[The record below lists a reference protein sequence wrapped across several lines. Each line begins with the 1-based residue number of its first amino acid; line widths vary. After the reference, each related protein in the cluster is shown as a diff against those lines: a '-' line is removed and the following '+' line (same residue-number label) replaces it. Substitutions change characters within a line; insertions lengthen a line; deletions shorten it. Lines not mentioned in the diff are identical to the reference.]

1 MDILIFIVAGGLLL
15 FLIGG
20 FGLAMGGLFSSV
32 LTRVYGWL
40 SGSSSSSSYSYTIP
54 EFSEDDSTPTQK
66 PEGFLAASQRMSAL
80 QEKHLAEMKA
90 ADRARWARKTPA
102 EQAEA
107 IRLRKKMIYNM
118 LGHEHPPLPHA
129 ERLAKAEAI
138 YQERLQSGYYG

>member
-1 MDILIFIVAGGLLL
+1 MIIFILGIAVLAV
-15 FLIGG
+15 FFICIIG
-20 FGLAMGGLFSSV
+20 FAMAVGNVFSS
-32 LTRVYGWL
+32 LYTCIFGESETCSR
-40 SGSSSSSSYSYTIP
+40 YTIP
-54 EFSEDDSTPTQK
+54 EFSEDNSTPTQK

-80 QEKHLAEMKA
+80 QEKHRAEMKA
-90 ADRARWARKTPA
+90 AERARWARKTPA

-118 LGHEHPPLPHA
+118 LGHEHPLLPHA

>member
-1 MDILIFIVAGGLLL
+1 MIIFILGIAVLAV
-15 FLIGG
+15 FFICIIG
-20 FGLAMGGLFSSV
+20 FTLAVGNIFSS
-32 LTRVYGWL
+32 L
-40 SGSSSSSSYSYTIP
+40 YTCIFG
-54 EFSEDDSTPTQK
+54 ESETYRNYTFSKFSEDDSAPTQK
-66 PEGFLAASQRMSAL
+66 PKGFLAASQHMSAL
-80 QEKHLAEMKA
+80 QEKRRAEMKA